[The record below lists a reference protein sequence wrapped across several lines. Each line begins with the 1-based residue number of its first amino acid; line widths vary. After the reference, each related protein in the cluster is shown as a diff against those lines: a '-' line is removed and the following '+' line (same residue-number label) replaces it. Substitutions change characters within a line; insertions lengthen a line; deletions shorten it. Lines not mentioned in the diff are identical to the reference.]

1 MTTTA
6 GSIKVFSGTS
16 HPELA
21 QLIARRLGQPL
32 GKATVTRN
40 ESGESIVR
48 IAESVR
54 EHDVYIINTSCVS
67 PTPTGAAASPNTSL
81 MELLIMIHACK
92 TASAKRITAVIPHF
106 FYARQD
112 KKDKSRAPIT
122 AKLIAN
128 MLENAG
134 CDHVITM
141 DLHASQIQGFF
152 DVPVDNL
159 YAEPAALQYIREMVD
174 VNKAV
179 IVSPD
184 AGGAKRATSL
194 ADRLELDFALFHK
207 ERKRANEVSRM
218 VLVGNV
224 EGKVAILVD
233 DMADTCGTLDLAA
246 SQLIEYGAERVLAI
260 VTHGILSGPAL
271 DRITNS
277 RLEKLI
283 VTNTLPQSHNRSRCS
298 KIEEIDISH
307 VLAETIRR
315 SHYGESVSVLFN
327 QIPYDT
333 PQPYRHE
340 HDDEILASTATPTTT
355 GLSISGLDSKP
366 HSRGVSPSQSRHFP
380 PSPYTLPDPPAAAN
394 YFAEQKHALPPSKGD
409 ADATVV
415 AEVLETPK
423 ASDSRFAPSPLR
435 RHV

>member
-1 MTTTA
+1 MATIA
-6 GSIKVFSGTS
+6 GGIKVFSGTS

-21 QLIARRLGQPL
+21 ELIAKRLGQPL

-67 PTPTGAAASPNTSL
+67 ATPTGAAASPNTSL

-92 TASAKRITAVIPHF
+92 TASARRITAVIPHF

-246 SQLIEYGAERVLAI
+246 QQLIEYGAERVLAI

-271 DRITNS
+271 DRIS
-277 RLEKLI
+277 KSKLEKLI
-283 VTNTLPQSHNRSRCS
+283 VTNTLPQSHNRSKCN

-333 PQPYRHE
+333 PQPYRHDN
-340 HDDEILASTATPTTT
+340 DDEITAAAAEASNIGGITNAA
-355 GLSISGLDSKP
+355 GASASGSRTNSGP
-366 HSRGVSPSQSRHFP
+366 QSRGSSPSNSRHFP
-380 PSPYTLPDPPAAAN
+380 PSPYTLPDPPVAQN
-394 YFAEQKHALPPSKGD
+394 YFADHSHSASPTAHD
-409 ADATVV
+409 
-415 AEVLETPK
+415 TPK
-423 ASDSRFAPSPLR
+423 ASAIDGKYAPSPLR
-435 RHV
+435 RNV

>member
-1 MTTTA
+1 MSA
-6 GSIKVFSGTS
+6 NHGGIKVFSGSS

-21 QLIARRLGQPL
+21 QGVARRLGQPL

-54 EHDVYIINTSCVS
+54 EHDVYIINTACLCPS
-67 PTPTGAAASPNTSL
+67 PTKSSSSAVGDEDRERTISPNTSL

-92 TASAKRITAVIPHF
+92 TASARRITAVIPHF

-128 MLENAG
+128 MIENAG

-159 YAEPAALQYIREMVD
+159 YAEPAALEYIREMVD
-174 VNKAV
+174 TSKAV

-194 ADRLELDFALFHK
+194 ADRLNVDFALFHK
-207 ERKRANEVSRM
+207 ERKKANEVSRM

-224 EGKVAILVD
+224 QGKVAILVD
-233 DMADTCGTLDLAA
+233 DMADTCGTLALAA
-246 SQLIEYGAERVLAI
+246 ERLSECGAERVIAI
-260 VTHGILSGPAL
+260 VTHGVLSSPAL
-271 DRITNS
+271 TRIMDS
-277 RLEKLI
+277 KLEKLI
-283 VTNTLPQSHNRSRCS
+283 VTNTIPQSKNRKLCP
-298 KIEEIDISH
+298 KIEEIDVSH

-333 PQPYRHE
+333 TQPYRHGT
-340 HDDEILASTATPTTT
+340 DTP
-355 GLSISGLDSKP
+355 SGEP
-366 HSRGVSPSQSRHFP
+366 THPQI
-380 PSPYTLPDPPAAAN
+380 
-394 YFAEQKHALPPSKGD
+394 
-409 ADATVV
+409 
-415 AEVLETPK
+415 
-423 ASDSRFAPSPLR
+423 PLL
-435 RHV
+435 